1 MNANLKWFRNTK
13 GCQNES
19 EITTEDDEYMINNST
34 APLNTTIS
42 FNVTN
47 DTTGYY
53 WCAVT
58 TDDGKRFNSS
68 ITRVYQYESR
78 NNCPCSNELIS
89 QMHNNIPQCLDAN
102 TPLMCFP
109 VSTYYNISE

>member
-1 MNANLKWFRNTK
+1 MMVK
-13 GCQNES
+13 G
-19 EITTEDDEYMINNST
+19 ST
-34 APLNTTIS
+34 AASLES
-42 FNVTN
+42 
-47 DTTGYY
+47 D
-53 WCAVT
+53 
-58 TDDGKRFNSS
+58 
-68 ITRVYQYESR
+68 QYESR